1 MNHGKTAVAAPGD
14 DDNSEDNSEDDRLM
28 ARAAAGDTGAFGCIV
43 RRHQARLLGFA
54 RRFLPHEP
62 AVAAD
67 DVVQEAF
74 VRLWHERERYEPRG
88 RLVFLLLQILRN
100 LCRDRAR
107 ASASFPSALSDEP
120 ADTDIFDD
128 LRARALAE
136 AVQQAV
142 AELHEE
148 QRAVFVLSYYEGL
161 RYQEIADL
169 LDCPLGTVASRKHQA
184 VRTLRRRLAGWLD
197 NEPGQETNEIVKDNL
212 P

>member
-1 MNHGKTAVAAPGD
+1 MRNHGKTAVAAPGD
-14 DDNSEDNSEDDRLM
+14 NNDNEDDRLM

-74 VRLWHERERYEPRG
+74 VRLWHERERYEPHG
-88 RLVFLLLQILRN
+88 RLVFFLFQIVRN

-107 ASASFPSALSDEP
+107 ASASSFPSALSDEP

-148 QRAVFVLSYYEGL
+148 QRAVFVLSHYEGL
-161 RYQEIADL
+161 RYHEIADV